1 MGKYHVYYQVMHTV
15 IAIESIFGN
24 TAWLH
29 TVKNR
34 LFDNRKQMVGSNWIF
49 LCVCVCINR
58 LKKNNSDI
66 VSHRKNI
73 EIEETQCDT

>member
-24 TAWLH
+24 IAWLH

-34 LFDNRKQMVGSNWIF
+34 LFDNRKQM
-49 LCVCVCINR
+49 VCVCINR

>member
-1 MGKYHVYYQVMHTV
+1 MGKYHVYYQVMPTV

-49 LCVCVCINR
+49 FCVSVCA
-58 LKKNNSDI
+58 
-66 VSHRKNI
+66 
-73 EIEETQCDT
+73 

>member
-49 LCVCVCINR
+49 LCVRVCINR

>member
-1 MGKYHVYYQVMHTV
+1 MGKYHVYYQVMPTV

-29 TVKNR
+29 TVKKR

-49 LCVCVCINR
+49 FLCPCVH
-58 LKKNNSDI
+58 KST
-66 VSHRKNI
+66 
-73 EIEETQCDT
+73 EEK

>member
-1 MGKYHVYYQVMHTV
+1 MGKYHVYYQVMPTV

-34 LFDNRKQMVGSNWIF
+34 LFDNRKQMSVAIGFFFVS
-49 LCVCVCINR
+49 VCA
-58 LKKNNSDI
+58 
-66 VSHRKNI
+66 
-73 EIEETQCDT
+73 